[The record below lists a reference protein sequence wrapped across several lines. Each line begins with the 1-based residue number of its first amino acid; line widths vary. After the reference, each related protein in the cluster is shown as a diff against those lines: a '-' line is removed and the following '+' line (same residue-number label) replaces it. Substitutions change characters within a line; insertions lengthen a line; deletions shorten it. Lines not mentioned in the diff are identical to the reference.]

1 MIAPGRE
8 PLGRS
13 ADVEVASLVV
23 VAFLSPLERGHEFR
37 TDSWPAHVTLVPPF
51 DTTARLENLVE
62 AVADACRDVARI
74 PTQVSGHDRFGRRKD
89 VSVATLQRTPELLG
103 LHLRLVDALLE
114 PLGPGAVF
122 AGDSRH
128 VREGY
133 RPHVT
138 ARHGEILPI
147 GASVVLDHVAIVDR
161 RPNARSGMRRVI
173 EVIEL

>member
-1 MIAPGRE
+1 MTRRVAIIGTSAIPVGRHQTKAEE
-8 PLGRS
+8 PLQ
-13 ADVEVASLVV
+13 VLEQEIMTKLV
-23 VAFLSPLERGHEFR
+23 
-37 TDSWPAHVTLVPPF
+37 
-51 DTTARLENLVE
+51 VE

-103 LHLRLVDALLE
+103 LHLRLVDALPE

-147 GASVVLDHVAIVDR
+147 GASVVLDHDAIVDR